1 MFCTESE
8 MLVPLITAEKEH
20 IDPTGIFG
28 NVMTPPI
35 DVMFSSLVNCACERE
50 REREQYNINQ
60 STIHLLT
67 LMMICSLF

>member
-28 NVMTPPI
+28 NVMTPPT
-35 DVMFSSLVNCACERE
+35 DVMFSSLVNCVRVREKERE
-50 REREQYNINQ
+50 NNTILINQ
-60 STIHLLT
+60 QYIYLH
-67 LMMICSLF
+67 